1 MFTCG
6 CHRGHADQGS
16 RSTFF
21 YVVHRTS
28 KFWILWN
35 YRVHLKVMWSWNT
48 WKILKLKIFIIL
60 EFAIML
66 LVVKSKRPG
75 QQNHVYDAETRLNG
89 NPDVVMDTLFLH
101 IMRQTLRSRLH
112 TRCKAPHD
120 FAVAHQRGNHS
131 NNKLSHHLVGTQ
143 MSHWQPL
150 SCSRFYPTQP
160 RILDILI
167 LQDKTLSCA
176 CVDNFKQN
184 GGFWCHCAC
193 ADNFKQNVVFWR
205 QHLPIVHVW
214 TWPKYNKH
222 HHDWKKQLCRFIDMY
237 IGKIFW
243 PTAPC
248 RGCPEKKIWRQG

>member
-66 LVVKSKRPG
+66 LVVKSKCPG
-75 QQNHVYDAETRLNG
+75 QQNHVCDTETRLSG

-101 IMRQTLRSRLH
+101 IMRQILRSRLH
-112 TRCKAPHD
+112 TRLTK
-120 FAVAHQRGNHS
+120 
-131 NNKLSHHLVGTQ
+131 HHT
-143 MSHWQPL
+143 
-150 SCSRFYPTQP
+150 
-160 RILDILI
+160 I
-167 LQDKTLSCA
+167 LQSPINAVTIATTNWATILWVLKCHTDCLYHVANSIRRNIKYQKSLSFS
-176 CVDNFKQN
+176 VPYYS
-184 GGFWCHCAC
+184 H
-193 ADNFKQNVVFWR
+193 R
-205 QHLPIVHVW
+205 
-214 TWPKYNKH
+214 
-222 HHDWKKQLCRFIDMY
+222 
-237 IGKIFW
+237 
-243 PTAPC
+243 
-248 RGCPEKKIWRQG
+248 E